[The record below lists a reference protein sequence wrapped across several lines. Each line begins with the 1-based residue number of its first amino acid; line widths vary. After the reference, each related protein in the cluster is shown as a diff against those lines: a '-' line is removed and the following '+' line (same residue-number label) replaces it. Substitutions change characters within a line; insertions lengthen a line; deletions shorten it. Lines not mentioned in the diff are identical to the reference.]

1 MILIMAVWGIGAYFP
16 GGGEDKA
23 KQFFKRGRV
32 IIGYPEEAHPEYYQM
47 LRSVQPGD
55 IVFIKARFML
65 NQPIKIKAIGIATDC
80 RVCLENGM
88 EGREGIIINWIKDMT
103 DQPVDIKKDRKN
115 DGSTTTMYQER
126 SVEIIN
132 QIAELLKS

>member
-1 MILIMAVWGIGAYFP
+1 
-16 GGGEDKA
+16 
-23 KQFFKRGRV
+23 
-32 IIGYPEEAHPEYYQM
+32 
-47 LRSVQPGD
+47 
-55 IVFIKARFML
+55 
-65 NQPIKIKAIGIATDC
+65 
-80 RVCLENGM
+80 M

>member
-1 MILIMAVWGIGAYFP
+1 MAVWGIGAYFP

-55 IVFIKARFML
+55 IVFIKARFMP
-65 NQPIKIKAIGIATDC
+65 NQPMKIKAIGIATDC

-103 DQPVDIKKDRKN
+103 D
-115 DGSTTTMYQER
+115 
-126 SVEIIN
+126 
-132 QIAELLKS
+132 

>member
-1 MILIMAVWGIGAYFP
+1 MAVWGIGAYFP
-16 GGGEDKA
+16 GEKEDKA
-23 KQFFKRGRV
+23 KQFVEMRRI
-32 IIGYPEEAHPEYYQM
+32 IIGHSEDVHPKFHQM

-65 NQPIKIKAIGIATDC
+65 NQPMKIKAIGIATDC

-103 DQPVDIKKDRKN
+103 DQPVDIKKVCK
-115 DGSTTTMYQER
+115 
-126 SVEIIN
+126 
-132 QIAELLKS
+132 

>member
-1 MILIMAVWGIGAYFP
+1 MAVWGIGAYFP
-16 GGGEDKA
+16 GEKEDKA
-23 KQFFKRGRV
+23 KQFVEMRRM
-32 IIGYPEEAHPEYYQM
+32 IIGHSEGVHPKFHQM

-115 DGSTTTMYQER
+115 EGSTTTMYQEG

>member
-1 MILIMAVWGIGAYFP
+1 MAVWGIGAYFP
-16 GGGEDKA
+16 GEKEDKA
-23 KQFFKRGRV
+23 KQFVEMRRM
-32 IIGYPEEAHPEYYQM
+32 IIGHSEGVHPKFHQM

-55 IVFIKARFML
+55 IVYIKARFML
-65 NQPIKIKAIGIATDC
+65 NQPMKITAIGIATDC

>member
-1 MILIMAVWGIGAYFP
+1 
-16 GGGEDKA
+16 
-23 KQFFKRGRV
+23 
-32 IIGYPEEAHPEYYQM
+32 
-47 LRSVQPGD
+47 
-55 IVFIKARFML
+55 ML